1 MYSIKI
7 ITELIHQVAHTLM
20 GCDRSLLLLLHQ
32 LKLRG
37 EKKFTSFHQTQRARA
52 FSKVHSK
59 TSHCHIL
66 LCQTQKASASLR
78 CQLLLLLGIHLVS
91 LHMLKG
97 PPKQRTTQLSP
108 PVWRPLGRWAYDV
121 GRGKGGGGALLSIA
135 TDQKLIWQKLH
146 GFGSSFAGC
155 GCSTFMTT
163 YHYVLHRLRRDKDE
177 SRALALVSLYQN
189 AFMWNIC
196 THSLISLYVQ
206 TLLSAQSEY
215 WPC

>member
-20 GCDRSLLLLLHQ
+20 GCDQSLLLLLHQ

-37 EKKFTSFHQTQRARA
+37 KKKFTSFHQTQRARA

-66 LCQTQKASASLR
+66 LCQTQKASASS
-78 CQLLLLLGIHLVS
+78 QLLLLLGIHLVS

-108 PVWRPLGRWAYDV
+108 PV
-121 GRGKGGGGALLSIA
+121 
-135 TDQKLIWQKLH
+135 
-146 GFGSSFAGC
+146 
-155 GCSTFMTT
+155 
-163 YHYVLHRLRRDKDE
+163 
-177 SRALALVSLYQN
+177 
-189 AFMWNIC
+189 
-196 THSLISLYVQ
+196 
-206 TLLSAQSEY
+206 
-215 WPC
+215 